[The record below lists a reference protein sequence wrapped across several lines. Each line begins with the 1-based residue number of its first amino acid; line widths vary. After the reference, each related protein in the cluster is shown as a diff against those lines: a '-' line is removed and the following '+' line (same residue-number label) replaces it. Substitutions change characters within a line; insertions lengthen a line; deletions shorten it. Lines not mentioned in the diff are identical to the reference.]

1 MSEPTELVEEAAAV
15 RSDAFVEVSYDDR
28 IPNNVDLSDDRQL
41 QRALETW
48 QPNYVDWWKEM
59 GPEGFQEAEVYLR
72 TAVGVDPERLGQV
85 RLRQDARVPLGHP
98 AGAQGRRPHDPLR
111 PPQGPAG
118 LAGSAG

>member
-15 RSDAFVEVSYDDR
+15 RGDAFVEVNYDDR
-28 IPNNVDLSDDRQL
+28 IPNNVDLSSDKQL

-72 TAVGVDPERLGQV
+72 TARGGGPSGWAKFGHVKMPEYRWGIL
-85 RLRQDARVPLGHP
+85 L
-98 AGAQGRRPHDPLR
+98 GAQGRRPRHSLWS
-111 PPQGPAG
+111 PQGPTR